1 MPLYIVRD
9 NIAKMRVDA
18 IVNLANT
25 WPEVDNGIESI
36 IYGAAGYNELL
47 RARKRVGVINK
58 GKAAV
63 TPGFRLP
70 ALSIVHTVAA
80 KWDGGN
86 WSEEKILRQ
95 CIRAS
100 LDEVIDL
107 DYETAA
113 IPFHS
118 DGILGFPKNVAIDVV
133 LEEIRSFVND
143 NDITVYLVV
152 YDDEDLETYK
162 EELTARKHQRKLNFF
177 FDVTEAEDADNI
189 THAICYDD
197 VLETPLE
204 SVCNECSSVLID
216 SKGEEELPAEKPCF
230 KFNSALDSLDD
241 ILSESSPS
249 FIDILLKHI
258 AKKDLDRVT
267 VYTRANLDRKRF
279 SKLIN
284 GRFVT
289 PSKNMVLA
297 LVIGLRLDIEEAKE
311 FMSYAGYAF
320 NPSDRTDRV
329 VLYNMNKG
337 NYDIDR
343 INFDLYDNDLPS
355 LGINVG

>member
-25 WPEVDNGIESI
+25 WPEVDDGIESI

-47 RARKRVGVINK
+47 RARKRVGVIHK
-58 GKAAV
+58 GKAVV
-63 TPGFRLP
+63 TSGFRLP
-70 ALSIVHTVAA
+70 ALSIIHTVAA

-86 WSEEKILRQ
+86 WGEEKILRQ

-100 LDEVIDL
+100 LDEVINL
-107 DYETAA
+107 DYETVA

-118 DGILGFPKNVAIDVV
+118 DGILEFPKNIAIDIL

-152 YDDEDLETYK
+152 YDNEDLESYK
-162 EELTARKHQRKLNFF
+162 DELTVKSCHRKLQFS
-177 FDVTEAEDADNI
+177 FDLSKAEDADNI
-189 THAICYDD
+189 THGLCYD
-197 VLETPLE
+197 EAPEAPLE
-204 SVCNECSSVLID
+204 LLCNECSSVLID
-216 SKGEEELPAEKPCF
+216 SKEEKKLPDEKPCF
-230 KFNSALDSLDD
+230 KFNSTLESLED

-249 FIDILLKHI
+249 FIDILLKYI
-258 AKKDLDRVT
+258 ADKNLDRVT
-267 VYTRANLDRKRF
+267 VYTRSNLDRKRF

-297 LVIGLRLDIEEAKE
+297 LVIGLRLDTEEAKE

-320 NPSDRTDRV
+320 NPSDKTDRV

-337 NYDIDR
+337 NYDIDK

-355 LGINVG
+355 LGINVL